1 MGYAS
6 AMGIVL
12 FAMILGFT
20 LLQWRVNRR
29 VEHLA

>member
-6 AMGIVL
+6 AMGMVL
-12 FAMILGFT
+12 FVMILIFT

-29 VEHLA
+29 VEDVA

>member
-12 FAMILGFT
+12 FLLILGFT
-20 LLQWRVNRR
+20 ILQWRVNRR
-29 VEHLA
+29 TENVA